1 MSSLS
6 HKKSLGPVFLNLL
19 ARAGVACLLAGTAVA
34 FAQEPAP
41 GSATA
46 GAGQSLESE
55 AKTGVAANM
64 VGAAPAKLE
73 NGGLYDEGSYTDI
86 LDWIK
91 QTKFHGNLRA
101 YFFARE
107 DTGSKSP
114 LGENSFSLGGFAGF
128 LTAPVYGLQAAFT
141 LGAANSIGVNP
152 KPAMPQQLANYSNYH
167 GDMSLPSGSFWVAK
181 EAYMKYTNRYFM
193 VRGPDQVLDTPWIMP
208 SDSRMTPSS
217 WRAVYGELYPFKDH
231 DNAELK
237 KLSLVGL
244 RIFDFQGRSDTTY
257 LANNLYMPG
266 HMQGQAGLAALN
278 NQSTPGAL
286 AFGAKY
292 GTSKDALSAQV
303 WWHQFYNFSQLLW
316 LDGSYLWKTGTGFD
330 PLIGAQFANQ
340 EPDGSNMLALAK
352 SSGGAAA
359 ATQAYGVIAGVDT
372 QWIRFTAAWNDIV
385 AKQGTFQ
392 NGNLV
397 SPYSWGYAT
406 DPLYTTMMINGIIEK
421 NTSGQAWKIAG
432 TSFFM
437 DKQIKV
443 ILSYAS
449 FYLAGNANGAA
460 GNGWAS
466 TSYVNGSS
474 NETDADV
481 TYFFPKDSA
490 LDGLSIRNRIGVAQ
504 GNQSR
509 GHDWYERFQIQYQF

>member
-1 MSSLS
+1 M
-6 HKKSLGPVFLNLL
+6 
-19 ARAGVACLLAGTAVA
+19 LAGTAVA

-41 GSATA
+41 APGSATA
-46 GAGQSLESE
+46 GAGQNLKSE
-55 AKTGVAANM
+55 AKTGVPANM
-64 VGAAPAKLE
+64 VGAAPVKLE
-73 NGGLYDEGSYTDI
+73 SGGLYDEGSYTDI
-86 LDWIK
+86 MDWIK

-114 LGENSFSLGGFAGF
+114 LGENSFSLGGYAGF
-128 LTAPVYGLQAAFT
+128 LTAPIYGLQAAFT

>member
-1 MSSLS
+1 MSSLTL
-6 HKKSLGPVFLNLL
+6 KKSLRPAFLNLL
-19 ARAGVACLLAGTAVA
+19 ARAGVSCLLAGTAVA

-41 GSATA
+41 AP
-46 GAGQSLESE
+46 AGQNLKSE
-55 AKTGVAANM
+55 APTGAPANM
-64 VGAAPAKLE
+64 VGTPSVKLE

-86 LDWIK
+86 MDWVK

-107 DTGSKSP
+107 DTGKNSP
-114 LGENSFSLGGFAGF
+114 VGENSFSLGGYAGL
-128 LTAPVYGLQAAFT
+128 LTAPVYGLQAGFT

-152 KPAMPQQLANYSNYH
+152 KPALPQVFNNYSNYH
-167 GDMSLPSGSFWVAK
+167 GDPSLPSGSFWVAK

-208 SDSRMTPSS
+208 ADSRMTPSS
-217 WRAVYGELYPFKDH
+217 WRAVYGEVYPFKD
-231 DNAELK
+231 NEALS
-237 KLSLVGL
+237 KLTLVGL
-244 RIFDFQGRSDTTY
+244 RLFDFQGRSDTTY
-257 LANNLYMPG
+257 IANNLYMPG
-266 HMQGQAGLAALN
+266 HMQGQAGLAALS

-292 GTSKDALSAQV
+292 GTSKDAFSAQA

-340 EPDGSNMLALAK
+340 EPDGSNMLALQK

-372 QWIRFTAAWNDIV
+372 QWIRFTAAWNDII
-385 AKQGTFQ
+385 AKQGSFQ

-421 NTSGQAWKIAG
+421 NTAGQAWKVAG

-443 ILSYAS
+443 ILSYAQ
-449 FYLAGNANGAA
+449 FYLAGNTNGSA

-474 NETDADV
+474 NEFDGDV
-481 TYFFPKDSA
+481 TYFFPKESM

-509 GHDWYERFQIQYQF
+509 AHDWYERFQIQYQF